1 MSPWRRHRH
10 AVADRPL
17 TCREVGKLLQRY
29 LDGDTDEHT
38 TAKVAE
44 HLEDCRRCGLEA
56 EIYREIKASFARR
69 APTLP
74 ETTLARL
81 RRFGEHLATEG
92 PPDDDGH
99 DHDGASDGHEG

>member
-1 MSPWRRHRH
+1 MTTWRRHML
-10 AVADRPL
+10 VDRPL

-29 LDGDTDEHT
+29 LDGEADEHA

-56 EIYREIKASFARR
+56 GIYREIKASLARQ
-69 APTLP
+69 AFVLP

-81 RRFGEHLATEG
+81 RRFGQQLATEG
-92 PPDDDGH
+92 PPDGPVDEGH
-99 DHDGASDGHEG
+99 RGGGR

>member
-29 LDGDTDEHT
+29 LDGETNEHM

-56 EIYREIKASFARR
+56 EIYREVKASIARQ
-69 APTLP
+69 APTFP

-81 RRFGEHLATEG
+81 RRFGEHLATG
-92 PPDDDGH
+92 ATPDDDHG
-99 DHDGASDGHEG
+99 DHDGSGDDQG

>member
-1 MSPWRRHRH
+1 MSPWRRHI
-10 AVADRPL
+10 VADRPL
-17 TCREVGKLLQRY
+17 TCCEVGKLRQSY
-29 LDGDTDEHT
+29 LDGETDERA

-56 EIYREIKASFARR
+56 GIYREIKASLARQ

-81 RRFGEHLATEG
+81 RRFGERLATEG
-92 PPDDDGH
+92 PPD
-99 DHDGASDGHEG
+99 ASRGNGDRGDPS

>member
-1 MSPWRRHRH
+1 M
-10 AVADRPL
+10 
-17 TCREVGKLLQRY
+17 EVGKLLQRY
-29 LDGDTDEHT
+29 LDGETDELV

-56 EIYREIKASFARR
+56 EVYREIKASLARQ

-81 RRFGEHLATEG
+81 RRFGERLATDG
-92 PPDDDGH
+92 APDDDHREDGDGH
-99 DHDGASDGHEG
+99 DHDTWG

>member
-1 MSPWRRHRH
+1 MSPWRLHT
-10 AVADRPL
+10 VVDRPL

-29 LDGDTDEHT
+29 LDGETDEGA

-56 EIYREIKASFARR
+56 SIYREIKASLARQ
-69 APTLP
+69 TTVLP

-81 RRFGEHLATEG
+81 RRFGQQLATEG
-92 PPDDDGH
+92 PPDRPGGAGHNGDG
-99 DHDGASDGHEG
+99 S

>member
-1 MSPWRRHRH
+1 MTWRRH

-29 LDGDTDEHT
+29 LDGETDELA

-56 EIYREIKASFARR
+56 SIYREIKASLARR
-69 APTLP
+69 ATVLP
-74 ETTLARL
+74 ETTLTRL
-81 RRFGEHLATEG
+81 RRFGQQLATEG
-92 PPDDDGH
+92 PPDAPANHGDRRGP
-99 DHDGASDGHEG
+99 S

>member
-1 MSPWRRHRH
+1 MSPWRRHT
-10 AVADRPL
+10 VVDRPL

-29 LDGDTDEHT
+29 LDGETDEHA

-56 EIYREIKASFARR
+56 SIYREIKASLARH
-69 APTLP
+69 ATVLP

-81 RRFGEHLATEG
+81 RRFGQRLATEG
-92 PPDDDGH
+92 PPDGPADDGH
-99 DHDGASDGHEG
+99 HGDGS

>member
-1 MSPWRRHRH
+1 MTPWRRHT
-10 AVADRPL
+10 VVDRPL

-29 LDGDTDEHT
+29 LDGETDQHA

-56 EIYREIKASFARR
+56 SIYREIKASLASQ
-69 APTLP
+69 ATVLP

-81 RRFGEHLATEG
+81 RRFGQRLATAG
-92 PPDDDGH
+92 PPDTPTGDG
-99 DHDGASDGHEG
+99 DRGGPS

>member
-1 MSPWRRHRH
+1 MPMSPWRRNS
-10 AVADRPL
+10 VADRPL

-29 LDGDTDEHT
+29 LDRETDEHA
-38 TAKVAE
+38 TAQVAE

-56 EIYREIKASFARR
+56 GIYLEIKASLARG

-81 RRFGEHLATEG
+81 RHFGQRLATDG
-92 PPDDDGH
+92 PPDAPDGDGDRDDPI
-99 DHDGASDGHEG
+99 

>member
-1 MSPWRRHRH
+1 MSPWRRPRH

-29 LDGDTDEHT
+29 LDDETDEHT
-38 TAKVAE
+38 TTRVAE

-56 EIYREIKASFARR
+56 TIYREIKASLARQ

-74 ETTLARL
+74 ETTLASL
-81 RRFGEHLATEG
+81 RRFGEHLAAAG
-92 PPDDDGH
+92 APDDNGH
-99 DHDGASDGHEG
+99 DDGDSTDDAQS